1 MCKYCHLQILTP
13 TDISTLLLAH
23 TTVQETQPD
32 LSLAQQLALVARNF
46 QEQHRGGEQLTS
58 GASGSE
64 GEADGD
70 GESTATDH
78 PPAALPSNWDWRKLG
93 QVLQDHG
100 VVIPLP
106 HFKGLR

>member
-1 MCKYCHLQILTP
+1 MCKYCRLQILTP
-13 TDISTLLLAH
+13 TDISTLLVAH
-23 TTVQETQPD
+23 ATVQKSQPD
-32 LSLAQQLALVARNF
+32 LSLAQQLALVARDF

-70 GESTATDH
+70 GEGTATDH
-78 PPAALPSNWDWRKLG
+78 PQALPSNWDWCKLG
-93 QVLQDHG
+93 QVLKDHG
-100 VVIPLP
+100 VVISLP